1 MRYYSCQE
9 GEALTDPKEVVMSKF
24 TTTVGTTTIK
34 GILYLYSGRGV
45 IYYYP
50 AEGKSTHRYV
60 DYHEFYQIKKELGL

>member
-1 MRYYSCQE
+1 
-9 GEALTDPKEVVMSKF
+9 MSKF

-50 AEGKSTHRYV
+50 AEGRPTHKYV
-60 DYHEFYQIKKELGL
+60 DYREFYQIKKELGL